1 MFFNHAADH
10 WLNRGLVGLDKPATL
25 IQIDPFQVKG
35 EEGTGFEKAADLGE
49 FECGNCRF
57 FDARAGACNQETM
70 KALSKQPRLADGR
83 IQVGAED
90 CCEYVDRMGKK
101 ETSEEN
107 HE

>member
-101 ETSEEN
+101 ETSEEKS
-107 HE
+107 